1 MSTKIRIC
9 IRTAIW
15 IILQCITFMAYSQN
29 IGGACITS
37 LTYTTSDASS
47 YIVQKVYAN
56 GNMTK
61 DRNKGISNI
70 TYNTMNLPSRIEFEN
85 GSRATYLYS
94 ADGTKLQ
101 VKYETSYAG
110 LLASGPP
117 SGSASTAIAQ
127 THTIDY
133 VGDKIYEDGVLSRIL
148 IEGGY
153 VDYSGETPIYHTY
166 LTDHQGNVR
175 VVVDENAAVKQVNH
189 YYPYGAL
196 FAESTNGNVQPYK
209 YNGKELDRMHG
220 LDWYDHGARH
230 NDAAIGRWHVMDPL
244 CEKYYDVSPYAY
256 CAGDPVNAIDPDG
269 KSIWTKMLKTTMKI
283 GSRVASNGL
292 RELGKAATYAEAV
305 SDIQE
310 NTSTVVD
317 GNASTTDRIK
327 AVFSLASE
335 FLPVSVGDVKDVVK
349 IVKNVHGNSKLST
362 KAQHAYDIINKRTD
376 KVVKTGIS
384 GGKIRNDGK
393 SYRAEQQVRK
403 WNKDEGGYIYESEIT
418 HQEPAG
424 AGARDKI
431 LKYEKDRAN
440 NLRERKELD
449 KYKHIRP

>member
-9 IRTAIW
+9 ILTSIG
-15 IILQCITFMAYSQN
+15 IMLQCITFMAYSQN

-110 LLASGPP
+110 LLASGQP

-196 FAESTNGNVQPYK
+196 FAESTNGDVQPYK

-335 FLPVSVGDVKDVVK
+335 FLPVSFGDVKDVVK

-362 KAQHAYDIINKRTD
+362 KAQHAYDIIDKRTD

-384 GGKIRNDGK
+384 GGKIRKDGK

-403 WNKDEGGYIYESEIT
+403 WNKEEGRYIYMS
-418 HQEPAG
+418 
-424 AGARDKI
+424 
-431 LKYEKDRAN
+431 
-440 NLRERKELD
+440 RK
-449 KYKHIRP
+449 

>member
-9 IRTAIW
+9 ILTSIG
-15 IILQCITFMAYSQN
+15 IMLQCITFMAYAQN

-110 LLASGPP
+110 LLAYGPP

-189 YYPYGAL
+189 YYPYVAL

-209 YNGKELDRMHG
+209 YTGKELDRMHG

-256 CAGDPVNAIDPDG
+256 CHNNPIMLVDLDG
-269 KSIWTKMLKTTMKI
+269 MDDYYDYYGYFLFSDNEETDNIIIRSW
-283 GSRVASNGL
+283 VDF
-292 RELGKAATYAEAV
+292 
-305 SDIQE
+305 SDISIPIDKKIDE
-310 NTSTVVD
+310 IELPAESYSNIFTNTLALLPSSDGVNVESLYNGKISVVVWNIED
-317 GNASTTDRIK
+317 ANVKMSDNYYNNP
-327 AVFSLASE
+327 SM
-335 FLPVSVGDVKDVVK
+335 VGDAIATTSVVNDNAL
-349 IVKNVHGNSKLST
+349 IT
-362 KAQHAYDIINKRTD
+362 AY
-376 KVVKTGIS
+376 VS
-384 GGKIRNDGK
+384 
-393 SYRAEQQVRK
+393 
-403 WNKDEGGYIYESEIT
+403 KDETMFFTTRSNI
-418 HQEPAG
+418 
-424 AGARDKI
+424 
-431 LKYEKDRAN
+431 
-440 NLRERKELD
+440 
-449 KYKHIRP
+449 